1 MNHSLKLILNTHGK
15 YLERK
20 TLGATPTVMRTER
33 RFRDLE
39 IKETT
44 GKKTKPRNEDFKSNF
59 S

>member
-1 MNHSLKLILNTHGK
+1 MKHEPQSKAHPQHTWE
-15 YLERK
+15 ERK

-33 RFRDLE
+33 RFPDLE